1 MWGQGFGFAY
11 KNGEITTCL
20 YTHRN
25 DPVKRKEVDDEKKRK
40 LPALS
45 LNR

>member
-11 KNGEITTCL
+11 KNGEITCL

-25 DPVKRKEVDDEKKRK
+25 DPVKREEVDDEKKK
-40 LPALS
+40 EKIAS
-45 LNR
+45 IVFE